1 MAVAAVAD
9 RLTADVPADG
19 RTPISRHD
27 GCSPS
32 SSPGIGVRR
41 KSSWWLFFHLKD
53 ELTDPERI
61 EAPEPLSGL
70 EYAGVVEEDD
80 KALVHQYRFPTQE
93 YDVKVGSSVVD
104 PNTWGVP
111 DAARNPG
118 EIVALDEAAH
128 TINLR
133 RTRRNMAPIRPPS
146 SRSTI
151 TALPNRRTHS
161 SASGNGSPSRLAAEG
176 PHRAALDLLVG
187 RAPRSV
193 RSPAPAPEPGGT

>member
-1 MAVAAVAD
+1 M
-9 RLTADVPADG
+9 RSG
-19 RTPISRHD
+19 SR
-27 GCSPS
+27 P
-32 SSPGIGVRR
+32 
-41 KSSWWLFFHLKD
+41 
-53 ELTDPERI
+53 
-61 EAPEPLSGL
+61 PEPLSGL
-70 EYAGVVEEDD
+70 EYVGVVEEDD

-111 DAARNPG
+111 DPARNPG

-133 RTRRNMAPIRPPS
+133 RTRRNMAPHP
-146 SRSTI
+146 
-151 TALPNRRTHS
+151 TALIPFDDYRTPEQEDS
-161 SASGNGSPSRLAAEG
+161 LLRLGEWVAEQGLAAEG

-193 RSPAPAPEPGGT
+193 RSPAPLPGPRGA